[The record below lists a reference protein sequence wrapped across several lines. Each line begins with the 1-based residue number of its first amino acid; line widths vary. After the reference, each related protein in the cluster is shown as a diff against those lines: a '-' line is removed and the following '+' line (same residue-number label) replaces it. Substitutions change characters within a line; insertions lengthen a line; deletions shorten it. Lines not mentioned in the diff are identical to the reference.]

1 MDIPEFYIIKQIITM
16 TAPGI
21 LPAAY
26 IAVLILL
33 LAVSGF
39 IMTRKN
45 ALEIVEAANYNSRF
59 CWYIVIVFLWSL
71 ISFSQVSTFIYF
83 NF

>member
-1 MDIPEFYIIKQIITM
+1 MDIPEFYIVKQIITM
-16 TAPGI
+16 AAPGI
-21 LPAAY
+21 LPTAY
-26 IAVLILL
+26 IAVLLLL

-39 IMTRKN
+39 IVTRKN
-45 ALEIVEAANYNSRF
+45 ALEIVETTDYNSRF
-59 CWYIVIVFLWSL
+59 CWLIVLIFLWSL